1 MWKRTIVT
9 AVAML
14 TALSLAASAQERS
27 GLRISPSL
35 GVGFY
40 PNDVE
45 VAREEG
51 QLLTIEFQSAIAEGF
66 EFGYRVSD
74 RWGVEIDFVHS
85 IPDVELVSG
94 PVSVQ
99 VDDERTIALTG
110 NLNYYFPVP
119 GRWTPFVSGGLGVM
133 LRQEDQSDQD
143 FAGTLGGG
151 VVYRLASWLDL
162 RGTIRDYISS
172 FDRFE
177 GRPDI
182 DSSLV
187 NEVFLTVGLDVYP

>member
-1 MWKRTIVT
+1 MWGRTIVF
-9 AVAML
+9 AVATL
-14 TALSLAASAQERS
+14 TALPLAASAQERS

-40 PNDVE
+40 PNDIE

-66 EFGYRVSD
+66 ELGYRVSE

-85 IPDVELVSG
+85 IPDVDVVSG
-94 PVSVQ
+94 PVSVR

-110 NLNYYFPVP
+110 NLNYYFTVDS
-119 GRWTPFVSGGLGVM
+119 RWTPFVSGGMGVM

-151 VVYRLASWLDL
+151 VAYRLASWLDL
-162 RGTIRDYISS
+162 RGTIRDYISL
-172 FDRFE
+172 FDRFD

-187 NEVFLTVGLDVYP
+187 NDVFLTVGLDVYP

>member
-1 MWKRTIVT
+1 MRNRMIVT

-14 TALSLAASAQERS
+14 MALPLAASSQERS

-35 GVGFY
+35 GVGFF
-40 PNDVE
+40 PNDIE

-94 PVSVQ
+94 PVSVK

-151 VVYRLASWLDL
+151 VAYRLASWLDL
-162 RGTIRDYISS
+162 RGTIRDYVSS

-187 NEVFLTVGLDVYP
+187 NEVFLSAGLDVYP

>member
-1 MWKRTIVT
+1 MKRTIVSAFVT
-9 AVAML
+9 LVAL
-14 TALSLAASAQERS
+14 PLAAGAQERS
-27 GLRISPSL
+27 GFRISPSF
-35 GVGFY
+35 GAGFY
-40 PNDVE
+40 PNDIE
-45 VAREEG
+45 VAREQG
-51 QLLTIEFQSAIAEGF
+51 QLVTAEFQSAIAEGF

-74 RWGVEIDFVHS
+74 RWGIEIDFVHS

-94 PVSVQ
+94 PVSLR

-110 NLNYYFPVP
+110 NVNYYFTTP

-172 FDRFE
+172 FNRFE
-177 GRPDI
+177 DRPDV
-182 DSSLV
+182 DSSLA
-187 NEVFLTVGLDVYP
+187 NEVFLTVGVDVYP